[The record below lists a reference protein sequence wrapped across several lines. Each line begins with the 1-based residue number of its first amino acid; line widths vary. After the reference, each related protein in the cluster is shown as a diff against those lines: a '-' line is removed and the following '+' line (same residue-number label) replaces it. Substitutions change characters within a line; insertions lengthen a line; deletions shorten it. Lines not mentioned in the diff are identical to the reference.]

1 MRIKTIALFA
11 TLGFAACSQEP
22 AVEESA
28 AISYPK
34 SATVDHVDTYHGT
47 EVADPYRWL
56 ENDVRESDDVNR
68 VQRPPAKNSAGYAS
82 FRCRRP
88 SGLLSER
95 CIQSLNQSLQ
105 CLLCYLSGLH

>member
-1 MRIKTIALFA
+1 MKIKTIALFA

-56 ENDVRESDDVNR
+56 ENDVRESDDVSNW
-68 VQRPPAKNSAGYAS
+68 VGSQNEVTFA
-82 FRCRRP
+82 
-88 SGLLSER
+88 
-95 CIQSLNQSLQ
+95 
-105 CLLCYLSGLH
+105 YLSAIEERALIEQRLTKLWDYERYGLPR